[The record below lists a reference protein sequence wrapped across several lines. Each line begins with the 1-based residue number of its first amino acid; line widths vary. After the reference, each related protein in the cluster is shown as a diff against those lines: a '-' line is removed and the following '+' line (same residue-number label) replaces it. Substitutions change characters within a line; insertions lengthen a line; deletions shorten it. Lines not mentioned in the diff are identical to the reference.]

1 MTMNGDKK
9 RKKYFDNNWR
19 EIKECPVEFFDQADF
34 EDVIEKNWTLRP
46 GTVAIIRAQSMKT
59 GKIKEFA
66 YKQDIACRD
75 RIRSMLDTHEMTI
88 CTDEIIGCINYDPTA
103 N

>member
-1 MTMNGDKK
+1 
-9 RKKYFDNNWR
+9 
-19 EIKECPVEFFDQADF
+19 
-34 EDVIEKNWTLRP
+34 
-46 GTVAIIRAQSMKT
+46 MKT

-66 YKQDIACRD
+66 YKQDVACRD
-75 RIRSMLDTHEMTI
+75 RIRSMLETHEMTI

>member
-1 MTMNGDKK
+1 MNGDKK
-9 RKKYFDNNWR
+9 RKKYFDNNW
-19 EIKECPVEFFDQADF
+19 
-34 EDVIEKNWTLRP
+34 
-46 GTVAIIRAQSMKT
+46 RAQSMKT

-75 RIRSMLDTHEMTI
+75 RIRSMLETHEMTI

-103 N
+103 D